1 MQLSSLSCGVWRRL
15 ALLGSVICA
24 VFAAHTEPAT
34 TAVFTAGTEGYHTF
48 RIPAII
54 TTPNHVLAF
63 CEGRLEGG
71 GDSGQID
78 LVLKRSSDG
87 GLTWSPLTVV
97 AHMPGH
103 TSGNPAPVWV
113 RETGEVV
120 LLLTRNPA
128 SAHEGR
134 ILKGEDPPRTVWV
147 TRSADE
153 GATWTEPVEISDS
166 TRREGWRWYATGPC
180 HAIQLQSG
188 RILVPANHSTSPDHA
203 DWFSHVIYSDDGGGT
218 WAIGGVHQGHTNEST
233 VAELPDGRIYQNMR
247 SYLKENRRR
256 ASYSMDGGLTWTPD
270 TTDEALIEPVC
281 QASTLY
287 VPTTDS
293 FDGGL
298 LFSNPAS
305 TARERMT
312 VRLST
317 DGGVTWDGA
326 LELHGGPSAYSD
338 LALLPGGDIG
348 CLYERGEQGPYESI
362 VLARFPPSVL
372 MPTE

>member
-1 MQLSSLSCGVWRRL
+1 VQLYSISRGVWRRL
-15 ALLGSVICA
+15 ALLCSILCA
-24 VFAAHTEPAT
+24 ALSAHTETAT
-34 TAVFTAGTEGYHTF
+34 IPVFTAGTEGYHTF
-48 RIPAII
+48 RIPAIL

-78 LVLKRSSDG
+78 LVLKRSADG
-87 GLTWSPLTVV
+87 GLTWSPLIVV
-97 AHMPGH
+97 AHLAGH

-128 SAHEGR
+128 NAHERR
-134 ILKGEDPPRTVWV
+134 ILTGEDPPRTVWV

-153 GATWTEPVEISDS
+153 GATWAEPEEISDS
-166 TRREGWRWYATGPC
+166 TRREGWLWYATGPC

-203 DWFSHVIYSDDGGGT
+203 DWFSHVIYSDDHGLT

-256 ASYSMDGGLTWTPD
+256 ASYSTDGGLTWTPD
-270 TTDEALIEPVC
+270 QTDTALIEPVC

-287 VPTTDS
+287 IPATGL
-293 FDGGL
+293 FPGGL

-305 TARERMT
+305 TMRENMT

-317 DGGVTWDGA
+317 DGGATWVGA
-326 LELHGGPSAYSD
+326 LELHAGPSAYSD
-338 LALLPGGDIG
+338 LALLPGGWVG
-348 CLYERGEQGPYESI
+348 CLYERGAQGAYESI
-362 VLARFPPSVL
+362 VLTRFPPTAL
-372 MPTE
+372 MPAE